1 MRKVQKQRANGTFDI
16 RESNDVMLKHYLE
29 AGYTIV
35 KDAVETEI
43 EEEVTKQIQENEQ
56 LEMEETLFE
65 EKEIKKLEDLTVLE
79 LIDICRELKITFTNR
94 KKTHIINQI
103 KKSGKWTY

>member
-35 KDAVETEI
+35 KDAVEPDI

-56 LEMEETLFE
+56 LEMAEPKL
-65 EKEIKKLEDLTVLE
+65 KLEDLTVLE